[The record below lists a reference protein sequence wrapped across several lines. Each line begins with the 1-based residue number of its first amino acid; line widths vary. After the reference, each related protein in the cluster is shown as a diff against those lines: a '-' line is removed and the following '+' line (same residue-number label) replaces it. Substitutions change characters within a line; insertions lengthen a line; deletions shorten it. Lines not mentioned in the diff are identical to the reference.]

1 MRRLTVFH
9 RLAATF
15 AFAALIVLGGC
26 KEPAGTNAQVF
37 VSGSQDVV
45 INSCDQFNDSNDAN
59 SMYYVCK
66 FVWTNSGGP
75 DMVPE
80 MDKFIFVDRDQNRYP
95 GIESGASSLIGI
107 SNYKGVVKKGESH
120 QYTLGFHV
128 QLNAVGS
135 IYYDQT

>member
-1 MRRLTVFH
+1 MRRLTVLH
-9 RLAATF
+9 RLAAVISF
-15 AFAALIVLGGC
+15 AGLIVLAGC

-45 INSCDQFNDSNDAN
+45 VNSCEQYNDTSDAN

-75 DMVPE
+75 DMIPE
-80 MDKFIFVDRDQNRYP
+80 LDKFVFIDRDENRSP
-95 GIESGASSLIGI
+95 GIESGAAALIGI
-107 SNYKGVVKKGESH
+107 TNYQGVVKKGASQ